1 MKERLSA
8 SRGPF
13 CILVSL
19 SFSRSIVWAQNID
32 WKCQH
37 DTGRIPSMK
46 RYFVMWFVALP
57 ILLVLMPAALV
68 YLFSPTSQ
76 VAGGESVAVLQPDNQ
91 AVIKPGLEVKVY
103 RTEKKVV
110 ETLPMEE
117 YITGV
122 VAAEMPAEFEL
133 EALKAQAM
141 AARTYIVRRLSEGK
155 WDDVPDGAQVLD
167 TVRHQV
173 YMDEVQRKE
182 RWSSQYEWKNKR
194 IQQAVQATAGI
205 VLTFQGQPIDATFFS
220 TSNGFTENSGE
231 YWEKAIPYLK
241 SVASPW
247 DIDSPR
253 YQETVVFTTEEMEKS
268 LGVKLVQEVSSNGSW
283 FRVTSTTTGNR
294 VGKIHIGG
302 KDFSGREVREKL
314 NLNSSSFTMELRG
327 KQVYITTKGY
337 GHGVGMSQW
346 GANGMAKSGKNAEQI
361 VKYYYQGIDLQDYS
375 KFLSV

>member
-1 MKERLSA
+1 
-8 SRGPF
+8 
-13 CILVSL
+13 
-19 SFSRSIVWAQNID
+19 
-32 WKCQH
+32 
-37 DTGRIPSMK
+37 MK

-76 VAGGESVAVLQPDNQ
+76 EAEGESVAVLQPKNQ
-91 AVIKPGLEVKVY
+91 AGVMPGLEVKVY

-173 YMDEVQRKE
+173 YMDEAQRKE

-231 YWEKAIPYLK
+231 YWEKTIPYLK

-253 YQETVVFTTEEMEKS
+253 YQETVVFTTEELEKS

-283 FRVTSTTTGNR
+283 YRVTSTTTGNR
-294 VGKIHIGG
+294 VGKIQIGG

-314 NLNSSSFTMELRG
+314 NLNSSSFSMELRG

-346 GANGMAKSGKNAEQI
+346 GANGMAKTGKSAEQI

-375 KFLSV
+375 KILSV